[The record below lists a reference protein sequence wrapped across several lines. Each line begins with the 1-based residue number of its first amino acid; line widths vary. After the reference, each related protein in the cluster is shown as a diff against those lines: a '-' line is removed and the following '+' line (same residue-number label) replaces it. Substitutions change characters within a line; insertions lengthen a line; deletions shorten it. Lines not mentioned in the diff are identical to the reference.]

1 MENQSKIILVGAS
14 KYSITKVF
22 FNEDF
27 SQEKYDKYY
36 NKLNNEYDNIVKI
49 INGRVELLKGDEEFI
64 KEKIKGEKF

>member
-1 MENQSKIILVGAS
+1 MENQSKIILVGAT

-36 NKLNNEYDNIVKI
+36 NKLNNEYKF
-49 INGRVELLKGDEEFI
+49 EY
-64 KEKIKGEKF
+64 KGE